1 MDNCCEDKVEEL
13 KRLRLSQGRV
23 LKIVLAINTIMFF
36 MEMTAGILA
45 RSTALQADALDMLGD
60 AAVYAFSLYV
70 LHRSDRWRAGAGIMK
85 AGIMALFGAGVLIG
99 AIFRALSG
107 TVPVGQTMGIIGG
120 IALLANI
127 VCFVLLFRHR
137 SDDVNMSSTWLCS
150 RNDIIANLSVL
161 AAAGLVVWTRSFWPD
176 VAVGFGI
183 AALFLW
189 DAAGVFKDSASLLKR
204 GGN

>member
-23 LKIVLAINTIMFF
+23 LKIVLAINAIMFLV
-36 MEMTAGILA
+36 EMTAGFFA

-60 AAVYAFSLYV
+60 AVVYAFSLYV
-70 LHRSDRWRAGAGIMK
+70 LHRSDRWRAVAGLMK
-85 AGIMALFGAGVLIG
+85 AGIMALFGSVVLAG

-107 TVPVGQTMGIIGG
+107 AVPVGQTMGIVGG

-127 VCFVLLFRHR
+127 VCFALLFRHR
-137 SDDVNMSSTWLCS
+137 SDDVNMRSTWLCS

-161 AAAGLVVWTRSFWPD
+161 VAAGLVVWTRSFWPD
-176 VAVGFGI
+176 VAVGSGI
-183 AALFLW
+183 AVLFLW
-189 DAAGVFKDSASLLKR
+189 DAASVFKDSTGLLKQS
-204 GGN
+204 GN